1 MGEIYN
7 TRECDYN
14 YKRAKELYG
23 DKSAEELQKLIE
35 EFEKNVKPKADL
47 LPSPENRMGSI

>member
-1 MGEIYN
+1 MDEIYN

-14 YKRAKELYG
+14 YKRAEELYG

-35 EFEKNVKPKADL
+35 EFEKNLKSKA
-47 LPSPENRMGSI
+47 N